1 MLTASLF
8 IPWLLHS
15 QGLYFNSSSDWLDWF
30 FKFWLRTHKKSYA
43 DRLLFLL
50 CLYFVYFAKLHC
62 QLIGSCFIFNSL
74 FPRKMI
80 VSQRRNHGCI
90 SFSSH
95 IEPSRACMAHNW
107 YQGLYTRYS
116 EPEYVRTLVIS
127 LHFRIFSPSAPGP
140 RATAVWKGCCR
151 VKDGEQKY
159 VLCLRH
165 PWHSRTWPWTLPL
178 RSGGSWIL
186 PKGTWC
192 WTTIGTWSRFVR
204 MASHCDCSLL
214 RDIILYWKWNSLHS
228 LCFSV
233 QEP

>member
-1 MLTASLF
+1 MVV
-8 IPWLLHS
+8 
-15 QGLYFNSSSDWLDWF
+15 
-30 FKFWLRTHKKSYA
+30 
-43 DRLLFLL
+43 FLL
-50 CLYFVYFAKLHC
+50 VLILNLAEHAWHITDTRDFIHGIQNLNMLEHLSYHC
-62 QLIGSCFIFNSL
+62 
-74 FPRKMI
+74 
-80 VSQRRNHGCI
+80 
-90 SFSSH
+90 
-95 IEPSRACMAHNW
+95 
-107 YQGLYTRYS
+107 
-116 EPEYVRTLVIS
+116 
-127 LHFRIFSPSAPGP
+127 HFRIFSPSAPGP

-204 MASHCDCSLL
+204 TASHCDCSLL
-214 RDIILYWKWNSLHS
+214 WDIILYWKWNSLHS